1 MLTRRARILIAV
13 AVGAASIA
21 GVACR
26 QPAPPPARF
35 AAYLLFNVFQPRV
48 EVGSDPFEPCSRMP
62 SRCSANNQVIL
73 VPQTVPSGRDALF
86 WLVFEN
92 AAAGGKRTDH
102 LNATFDGGDEASR
115 SGGNPAKPYF
125 LPDACAQCHGGSA
138 ATAKLNYLDSDH

>member
-73 VPQTVPSGRDALF
+73 VPQTVPSGCDALF
-86 WLVFEN
+86 
-92 AAAGGKRTDH
+92 
-102 LNATFDGGDEASR
+102 
-115 SGGNPAKPYF
+115 
-125 LPDACAQCHGGSA
+125 
-138 ATAKLNYLDSDH
+138 